1 MFSVILVT
9 TLLTLNFHPTESA
22 IGFNVNF
29 NISLSG
35 FENITKI
42 FTSTPVDPSL
52 AEDAESTTVKIL
64 IKQNKNN
71 LSSSSEISL

>member
-1 MFSVILVT
+1 MFPVILVT

-35 FENITKI
+35 FENITQI
-42 FTSTPVDPSL
+42 FTSAPVDPSL
-52 AEDAESTTVKIL
+52 AEDAESTTVQIL
-64 IKQNKNN
+64 IKQKK
-71 LSSSSEISL
+71 